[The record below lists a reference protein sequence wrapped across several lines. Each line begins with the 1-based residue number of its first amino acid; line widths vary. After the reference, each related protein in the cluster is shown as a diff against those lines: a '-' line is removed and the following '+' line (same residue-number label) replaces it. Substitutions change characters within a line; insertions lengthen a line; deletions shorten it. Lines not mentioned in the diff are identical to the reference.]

1 MLFSQLFLGF
11 LRVGLLGYGGGPSSI
26 PLVQKE
32 AVEKY
37 KWMTEDE
44 FSDMLAIAN
53 ALPGPI
59 ITKMSGY
66 IGYRKAGWGGLFIGL
81 LASIL
86 PTIIAMILLFI
97 FLSTFQNQ
105 PWVKGMTHAVIPVVA
120 VMLATLTWQ
129 FFTKSRKDL
138 GWLKAVGMIVGSIL
152 FIEVFHLH
160 PAIVIAAILIYVF
173 IRPTSL
179 NKKEKT
185 QDKGRKAL

>member
-1 MLFSQLFLGF
+1 MLFSQLFMGF

-37 KWMTEDE
+37 KWMTGDE

-66 IGYRKAGWGGLFIGL
+66 IGYRKAGWIGMMVAM

-97 FLSTFQNQ
+97 FLSTFQDM

-129 FFTKSRKDL
+129 FFLKSQKDL
-138 GWLKAVGMIVGSIL
+138 GWIKAIGFIIGSIL
-152 FIEVFHLH
+152 CIEVFHLH
-160 PAIVIAAILIYVF
+160 PAIVIAVILIYVLV
-173 IRPTSL
+173 RPES
-179 NKKEKT
+179 KPKAEE
-185 QDKGRKAL
+185 KGRNVM